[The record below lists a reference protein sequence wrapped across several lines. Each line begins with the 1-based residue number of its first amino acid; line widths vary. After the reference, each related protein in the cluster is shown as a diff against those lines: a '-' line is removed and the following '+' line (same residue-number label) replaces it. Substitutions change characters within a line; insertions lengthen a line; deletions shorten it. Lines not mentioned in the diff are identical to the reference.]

1 MAVGALAAAVAA
13 GAAMKSKGQRKAA
26 KTKAQGFQAGL
37 ETAEEAINTGYDDAM
52 KYLSPYAQFGES
64 TLPYLQQYLQQP
76 QNFSYG
82 DFYNSQQYKDLSAQQ
97 EEQVA
102 RNALATGPGLR
113 SGNAQVG
120 LAAIAPQL
128 AMQERQYQDQNA
140 QNRFNNVF
148 NLAQFG
154 GGLGQNAANMAVN
167 RGSQLA
173 DYRYN
178 AATGGAGARA
188 QGQLGH
194 YNTWG
199 QAFEDFGT
207 LAAGGMGGI
216 GGKGGAMGGF
226 GGFGGG
232 QQGGF
237 NMQGYQ
243 APNYFTQNYGW
254 MNRGG

>member
-26 KTKAQGFQAGL
+26 KTTAQGFQTGL
-37 ETAEEAINTGYDDAM
+37 ENAEEAINTGYDDAM
-52 KYLSPYAQFGES
+52 KYLSPYTKFGEQ
-64 TLPYLQQYLQQP
+64 TLPYLQQYLEQKP
-76 QNFSYG
+76 FSYD
-82 DFYNSQQYKDLSAQQ
+82 DFFGSQQYKDLAAQQ

-113 SGNAQVG
+113 SGNTQAG

-128 AMQERQYQDQNA
+128 AMAERQYQDAARQ
-140 QNRFNNVF
+140 QQFGNVF
-148 NLAQFG
+148 NMAQFG
-154 GGLGQNAANMAVN
+154 AGFGQNAANMAAN

-207 LAAGGMGGI
+207 LGA
-216 GGKGGAMGGF
+216 GAMGGIKGF
-226 GGFGGG
+226 VPNMSGGQGGG
-232 QQGGF
+232 
-237 NMQGYQ
+237 
-243 APNYFTQNYGW
+243 
-254 MNRGG
+254 

>member
-1 MAVGALAAAVAA
+1 MPVTAALTAASVGSNLINAYGANKA
-13 GAAMKSKGQRKAA
+13 GKTAA
-26 KTKAQGFQAGL
+26 KGFQIGGQQ
-37 ETAEEAINTGYDDAM
+37 AEEAINAGYNDAM
-52 KYLSPYAQFGES
+52 KYLSPYAQFGEQ

-82 DFYNSQQYKDLSAQQ
+82 DFFNSQQYKDLSAQQ

-154 GGLGQNAANMAVN
+154 GGFGQNAAQLGMN
-167 RGSQLA
+167 RGGQLA

-178 AATGGAGARA
+178 AATGGANARA
-188 QGQLGH
+188 QGQLGMFKGLRAGCWRCWKH
-194 YNTWG
+194 LLCQ
-199 QAFEDFGT
+199 QARLLWIRAVNALF
-207 LAAGGMGGI
+207 LLRLS
-216 GGKGGAMGGF
+216 
-226 GGFGGG
+226 
-232 QQGGF
+232 QLRPVLL
-237 NMQGYQ
+237 Y
-243 APNYFTQNYGW
+243 
-254 MNRGG
+254 

>member
-1 MAVGALAAAVAA
+1 MGIETALIGGAVLGSGLNAYGANKA
-13 GAAMKSKGQRKAA
+13 GKTAA
-26 KTKAQGFQAGL
+26 KGFQIGGQQ
-37 ETAEEAINTGYDDAM
+37 AEEAINAGYNDAM
-52 KYLSPYAQFGES
+52 KYLSPYAQFGEQ

-82 DFYNSQQYKDLSAQQ
+82 DFFNSQQYKDLSAQQ

-154 GGLGQNAANMAVN
+154 GGFGQNAAQLGMN
-167 RGSQLA
+167 RGGQLA

-188 QGQLGH
+188 QGQ
-194 YNTWG
+194 
-199 QAFEDFGT
+199 QA
-207 LAAGGMGGI
+207 M
-216 GGKGGAMGGF
+216 F
-226 GGFGGG
+226 GGLGQIGSDIGSIYAGSKMGYFG
-232 QQGGF
+232 
-237 NMQGYQ
+237 
-243 APNYFTQNYGW
+243 
-254 MNRGG
+254 

>member
-1 MAVGALAAAVAA
+1 MGIETALVGGAVLGSGLNAYGANKA
-13 GAAMKSKGQRKAA
+13 GKTAA
-26 KTKAQGFQAGL
+26 KGFKIGGQQ
-37 ETAEEAINTGYDDAM
+37 AEEAINAGYNDAM
-52 KYLSPYAQFGES
+52 KYLSPYAQFGEQ

-82 DFYNSQQYKDLSAQQ
+82 DFFNSQQYKDLAAQQ

-120 LAAIAPQL
+120 LAAISPQL

-154 GGLGQNAANMAVN
+154 GGFGQNAAQLGMN
-167 RGSQLA
+167 RGSQLS

-188 QGQLGH
+188 QGQ
-194 YNTWG
+194 
-199 QAFEDFGT
+199 QK
-207 LAAGGMGGI
+207 M
-216 GGKGGAMGGF
+216 F
-226 GGFGGG
+226 GGLGQIGSDLGSIFAGSKMGYFG
-232 QQGGF
+232 
-237 NMQGYQ
+237 
-243 APNYFTQNYGW
+243 
-254 MNRGG
+254 

>member
-1 MAVGALAAAVAA
+1 MGIETALIGGAVLGSGLNAYGANKA
-13 GAAMKSKGQRKAA
+13 GKTAA
-26 KTKAQGFQAGL
+26 KGFQAGGQQ
-37 ETAEEAINTGYDDAM
+37 AEEAINAGYNDAM
-52 KYLSPYAQFGES
+52 KYLSPYAQFGEQ

-82 DFYNSQQYKDLSAQQ
+82 DFFNSQQYKDLAAQQ

-120 LAAIAPQL
+120 LAAVAPQL
-128 AMQERQYQDQNA
+128 AMQERQYQDQNS

-154 GGLGQNAANMAVN
+154 GGFGQNAAQMAGN

-188 QGQLGH
+188 QGQQQMFQGLGQIGSDIGSIFAGSKLG
-194 YNTWG
+194 Y
-199 QAFEDFGT
+199 FG
-207 LAAGGMGGI
+207 
-216 GGKGGAMGGF
+216 
-226 GGFGGG
+226 
-232 QQGGF
+232 
-237 NMQGYQ
+237 
-243 APNYFTQNYGW
+243 
-254 MNRGG
+254 

>member
-1 MAVGALAAAVAA
+1 MPVTAALTAASVGSNLINAYGANKA
-13 GAAMKSKGQRKAA
+13 GKTAA
-26 KTKAQGFQAGL
+26 KGFQIGGQQ
-37 ETAEEAINTGYDDAM
+37 AEEAINAGYNDAM
-52 KYLSPYAQFGES
+52 KYLSPYAQFGEQ

-76 QNFSYG
+76 QNFSYD
-82 DFYNSQQYKDLSAQQ
+82 DFKNSQQFKDLSAMQ

-154 GGLGQNAANMAVN
+154 GGFGQNAAQLGMN
-167 RGSQLA
+167 RGGQLA

-178 AATGGAGARA
+178 AATGGANARA
-188 QGQLGH
+188 QGQLGMFKGL
-194 YNTWG
+194 G
-199 QAFEDFGT
+199 QAVGDVGSIYSANKLGYFG
-207 LAAGGMGGI
+207 
-216 GGKGGAMGGF
+216 
-226 GGFGGG
+226 
-232 QQGGF
+232 
-237 NMQGYQ
+237 
-243 APNYFTQNYGW
+243 
-254 MNRGG
+254 

>member
-1 MAVGALAAAVAA
+1 MGAALGLAGGALLGSGLNAMGANKAGKTAAKGFAVG
-13 GAAMKSKGQRKAA
+13 GQ
-26 KTKAQGFQAGL
+26 Q
-37 ETAEEAINTGYDDAM
+37 AEEAINAGYNDAM
-52 KYLSPYAQFGES
+52 KYLSPYAQFGEQ

-82 DFYNSQQYKDLSAQQ
+82 DFFNSQQYKDLAAQQ

-128 AMQERQYQDQNA
+128 AMQERMYQDQNA

-154 GGLGQNAANMAVN
+154 GGFGQNAAQLGMN
-167 RGSQLA
+167 RGQQLA

-188 QGQLGH
+188 QGQQGMFQGLGQI
-194 YNTWG
+194 G
-199 QAFEDFGT
+199 QDMGSLYSGNQLGQFDALKRIYSKMGT
-207 LAAGGMGGI
+207 
-216 GGKGGAMGGF
+216 
-226 GGFGGG
+226 
-232 QQGGF
+232 
-237 NMQGYQ
+237 
-243 APNYFTQNYGW
+243 
-254 MNRGG
+254 

>member
-1 MAVGALAAAVAA
+1 MGIETALIGGAVLGSGLNAYGANKA
-13 GAAMKSKGQRKAA
+13 GKTAA
-26 KTKAQGFQAGL
+26 KGFQIGGQQ
-37 ETAEEAINTGYDDAM
+37 AEEAINAGYNDAM
-52 KYLSPYAQFGES
+52 KYLSPYAQFGEQ

-76 QNFSYG
+76 QNFSYQ
-82 DFYNSQQYKDLSAQQ
+82 DFFNSQQYKDLSAQQ

-154 GGLGQNAANMAVN
+154 GGFGQNAAQLGMN

-178 AATGGAGARA
+178 AATAGAGARA
-188 QGQLGH
+188 QGQ
-194 YNTWG
+194 
-199 QAFEDFGT
+199 Q
-207 LAAGGMGGI
+207 GM
-216 GGKGGAMGGF
+216 F
-226 GGFGGG
+226 GGLG
-232 QQGGF
+232 QIGQDIGSIGAASGLGQFDALKRYYGNYQG
-237 NMQGYQ
+237 
-243 APNYFTQNYGW
+243 
-254 MNRGG
+254 